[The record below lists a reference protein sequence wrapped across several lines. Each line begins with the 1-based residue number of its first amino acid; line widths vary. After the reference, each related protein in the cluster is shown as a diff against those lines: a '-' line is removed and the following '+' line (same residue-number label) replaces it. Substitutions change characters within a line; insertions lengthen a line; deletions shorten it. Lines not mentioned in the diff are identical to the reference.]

1 MPKIFQCLYC
11 DKKILGGTYTLIKH
25 VEKHHKNESII
36 IHSYNIRNLANIKR

>member
-25 VEKHHKNESII
+25 VEKYHKNEWKIKII
-36 IHSYNIRNLANIKR
+36 KDSTKKM